1 MASNNSNNNNNKYK
15 TSDSSRDDNAKRI
28 RLLVPT
34 VTAKKATEEID
45 LNSMTEEDLKLL
57 QKKGKQ
63 TTRCYCC
70 NDAIVVVRRIL
81 VPYGDNP
88 LWKPWCFFFFFFPPY
103 ETDPF
108 LYYSIPKV
116 REATL
121 SLKEVDYSEVSQ
133 LTCKVSRKTRV
144 SFESHEAVAMNE
156 LYGDELD
163 GLKDESLGELDD
175 FLRKLFFSTIDSG
188 SI

>member
-1 MASNNSNNNNNKYK
+1 MASNNSSNNNNKYK

-34 VTAKKATEEID
+34 VTAKKATEDID

-57 QKKGKQ
+57 QKK
-63 TTRCYCC
+63 
-70 NDAIVVVRRIL
+70 
-81 VPYGDNP
+81 
-88 LWKPWCFFFFFFPPY
+88 
-103 ETDPF
+103 DPF

-144 SFESHEAVAMNE
+144 SFESHEAVATNE

-163 GLKDESLGELDD
+163 GLKDMSLGELDD
-175 FLRKLFFSTIDSG
+175 FLRKLLSH
-188 SI
+188 

>member
-1 MASNNSNNNNNKYK
+1 
-15 TSDSSRDDNAKRI
+15 
-28 RLLVPT
+28 
-34 VTAKKATEEID
+34 
-45 LNSMTEEDLKLL
+45 
-57 QKKGKQ
+57 
-63 TTRCYCC
+63 
-70 NDAIVVVRRIL
+70 
-81 VPYGDNP
+81 
-88 LWKPWCFFFFFFPPY
+88 
-103 ETDPF
+103 

-175 FLRKLFFSTIDSG
+175 FLRKLFFSTVDRG